1 MARKS
6 ARTVRTQA
14 LIDGFRGNDHEFSML
29 KGVLCMAHG
38 WSYPETQRLNVLIDS
53 ALIAQR
59 MDEINNEARG
69 RMLAE
74 LDAMKQGGPQS

>member
-14 LIDGFRGNDHEFSML
+14 LIDGFRGNDNEFSML
-29 KGVLCMAHG
+29 KAVLCMAHG
-38 WSYPETQRLNVLIDS
+38 WSYPETQRLGVLIDS
-53 ALIAQR
+53 SLIAQR
-59 MDEINNEARG
+59 MDEINNEARA

-74 LDAMKQGGPQS
+74 LDAMKQGVQRA

>member
-6 ARTVRTQA
+6 ARTARTQA
-14 LIDGFRGNDHEFSML
+14 LIDGFRSNDHEFSML

-38 WSYPETQRLNVLIDS
+38 WSYPDTQRLGTLIDT

-59 MDEINNEARG
+59 MDEINNEARA

-74 LDAMKQGGPQS
+74 LDAMKQGGPRA

>member
-14 LIDGFRGNDHEFSML
+14 LIDGFRGNDNEFAML
-29 KGVLCMAHG
+29 KGILCMAHG
-38 WSYPETQRLNVLIDS
+38 WSYPETQRLGVLIDS
-53 ALIAQR
+53 SLIAQR
-59 MDEINNEARG
+59 MDEINNEARA

-74 LDAMKQGGPQS
+74 LDAMRQGVQRA

>member
-14 LIDGFRGNDHEFSML
+14 LIDGFRGNDNEFAML
-29 KGVLCMAHG
+29 KGILCMAHG
-38 WSYPETQRLNVLIDS
+38 WSYPETQRLGVLIDS
-53 ALIAQR
+53 SLIAQR
-59 MDEINNEARG
+59 MDEINDEARA

-74 LDAMKQGGPQS
+74 LDAMKQGVQRA